1 MTTLKKV
8 FSFSLCALLLVTCD
22 KVDLPNIGTVTVNES
37 CDTIFSFSAATEMHR
52 NILVE
57 DFTGHL
63 CGNCPE
69 AAHELDQLHDIYGD
83 TLIVISIHP
92 NTSFNEVQTGT
103 GKYETDWK
111 IEEAE
116 QIFDAFNMPSS
127 LPRLM
132 INREESS
139 PPFYFFN
146 TNQLST
152 EVPSRIGE
160 SADFA
165 IKCSGNVLAD
175 RSVCAKIEIE
185 LLNNVTG
192 SFQIVSCLV
201 EDSITDYQ
209 TVYPGKHPGYTG
221 ASDDTY
227 SNYMH
232 RHVLRD
238 LFGHYGVNEGGAALS
253 GSIWGDAITGSTNAG
268 DIKQYVISS
277 SPMPA
282 LWDENHLYIVSY
294 VFDDSTKEVLQV
306 IETKIT
312 P

>member
-1 MTTLKKV
+1 MTTIKKI
-8 FSFSLCALLLVTCD
+8 FSFIALALAFITCD
-22 KVDLPNIGTVTVNES
+22 KVELPNIGVVAVNES
-37 CDTIFSFSAATEMHR
+37 CDTMFTFSAATQTHR
-52 NILVE
+52 NVLVE

-69 AAHELDQLHDIYGD
+69 AAYVLDQLHTTYGD
-83 TLIVISIHP
+83 TLIAISIHP
-92 NTSFNEVQTGT
+92 NTSFNEVLTGT
-103 GKYETDWK
+103 GKYETNWK

-116 QIFDAFNMPSS
+116 QIFNSFNMPSS

-139 PPFYFFN
+139 APFYFFN
-146 TNQLST
+146 TSQLAT
-152 EVPSRIGE
+152 EVPSRMGQ

-165 IKCSGNVLAD
+165 IKCSGNMLAD
-175 RSVCAKIEIE
+175 RTVCAKVEVE

-192 SFQIVSCLV
+192 SYNVVSCLV

-209 TVYPGKHPGYTG
+209 TVYPGKHPDYTG
-221 ASDDTY
+221 ASDDNY

-238 LFGHYGVNEGGAALS
+238 IFGHYGVNEGGAALS
-253 GSIWGDAITGSTNAG
+253 GSIWGNPISGTTNAG

-282 LWDENHLYIVSY
+282 LWHESHMYIVSF
-294 VFDDSTKEVLQV
+294 VFDNTTKEVLQV
-306 IETKIT
+306 IEIKIT

>member
-127 LPRLM
+127 LPRVM

-139 PPFYFFN
+139 P
-146 TNQLST
+146 
-152 EVPSRIGE
+152 
-160 SADFA
+160 ADFA